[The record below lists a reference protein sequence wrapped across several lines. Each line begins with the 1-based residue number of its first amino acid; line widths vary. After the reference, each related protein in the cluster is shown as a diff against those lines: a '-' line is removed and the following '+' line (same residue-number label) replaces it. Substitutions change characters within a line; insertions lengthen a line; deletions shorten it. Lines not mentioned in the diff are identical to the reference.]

1 MNVGGLEQNGAM
13 NQLQNRLDALNA
25 IVSDLRTTLDVD
37 HVSDD
42 GLMTVLSEFSRVH
55 RLVEGLVIDAV
66 GEVAARSDS
75 PMMTERLTSRLGCH
89 DLNELVQR
97 TTLMAPRTAS
107 RVIRAAAA
115 VCGERALVSREK
127 LEPLFPALREA
138 MLDGAVGVD
147 GIVAATSDI
156 IAARRRVSREQR
168 HLADDALAAAAT
180 GTAPDGAP
188 PVCADLLRVQA
199 QAWTNA
205 FDQDGAEP
213 RERITAHRRG
223 FTLGPAGL
231 GGIPVRGT
239 LMPEV
244 AAQFQQLC
252 DAMLSPRAGVRFDDP
267 DAGDTG
273 FDPETRRPEAPV
285 DTRTRAQR
293 QHDVL
298 ATILGVA
305 AASGELPI
313 VGGAAPTLVVSVREE
328 DLVADTGFAHVEGCE
343 EPISM
348 MAARHVACSGGVQRV
363 VFDDSG
369 RIRSLSTTER
379 VFNHHQRRAIALR
392 DGGCIIPGCGIR
404 AAWCEIHHVHEHAR
418 GGPTHTDNGVLL
430 CWFHHRFLDTG
441 GWQVRMNK
449 GSPEVK
455 APLWW
460 DHRAQWRPV
469 TTSPTRLR
477 DAALARSG

>member
-1 MNVGGLEQNGAM
+1 MDH
-13 NQLQNRLDALNA
+13 LQNRLDALSA
-25 IVSDLRTTLDVD
+25 VVSDLRGSIDVD
-37 HVSDD
+37 RVSDER
-42 GLMTVLSEFSRVH
+42 LMTVLADVARAQ
-55 RLVEGLVIDAV
+55 RQIEGLLIDAV
-66 GEVAARSDS
+66 GEVASRSNS
-75 PMMTERLTSRLGCH
+75 PMMTEQLTSRLGCH

-97 TTLMAPRTAS
+97 TTLLSPRSAS
-107 RVIRAAAA
+107 RVIRATAA

-127 LEPLFPALREA
+127 LEPLFPALRGA
-138 MLDGAVGVD
+138 MLEGAVGID
-147 GIVAATSDI
+147 GIVAASSDI
-156 IAARRRVSREQR
+156 IASRRRVSREQR
-168 HLADDALAAAAT
+168 HLADEALAAAAKGT
-180 GTAPDGAP
+180 GFDGAP

-199 QAWTNA
+199 QVWTNA

-213 RERITAHRRG
+213 RERITVHRRG
-223 FTLGPAGL
+223 FILGPAGI

-252 DAMLSPRAGVRFDDP
+252 DAMLNPRAGVRFDDP
-267 DAGDTG
+267 DAEIEVDAGL
-273 FDPETRRPEAPV
+273 DPDSRRPEAPV
-285 DTRTRAQR
+285 DSRTRAQK

-298 ATILGVA
+298 ATVLGVA
-305 AASGELPI
+305 AASGDLPT

-328 DLVADTGFAHVEGCE
+328 DLVADTGHAFVEGCE
-343 EPISM
+343 QPISM
-348 MAARHVACSGGVQRV
+348 MAARHVACTGGVQRV
-363 VFDDSG
+363 VSDDSG
-369 RIRSLSTTER
+369 RIRSLGTTDR

-404 AAWCEIHHVHEHAR
+404 AAWCEIHHVHEHSR

-430 CWFHHRFLDTG
+430 CWFHHRFLDTS

-477 DAALARSG
+477 RAVLARSG

>member
-1 MNVGGLEQNGAM
+1 MDH
-13 NQLQNRLDALNA
+13 LQNRLDALSDV
-25 IVSDLRTTLDVD
+25 VSDLRGAIDVD
-37 HVSDD
+37 RVSDER
-42 GLMTVLSEFSRVH
+42 LMTVLAAVARAH
-55 RLVEGLVIDAV
+55 RQIEGLMIDAV
-66 GEVAARSDS
+66 GEVSSRSDS
-75 PMMTERLTSRLGCH
+75 PVMTERLTSRLGCH
-89 DLNELVQR
+89 DLNELVQWA
-97 TTLMAPRTAS
+97 TLLSPRSAR
-107 RVIRAAAA
+107 RVIGAATA

-147 GIVAATSDI
+147 GLVAASGDI

-168 HLADDALAAAAT
+168 HLADEALAAAASGT
-180 GTAPDGAP
+180 GLDGAP

-213 RERITAHRRG
+213 RERITVHRRG
-223 FTLGPAGL
+223 FSLGPAGV
-231 GGIPVRGT
+231 GGVPVRGT

-267 DAGDTG
+267 DSDTDAAL
-273 FDPETRRPEAPV
+273 DPDLCRPEAPV
-285 DTRTRAQR
+285 DSRTRAQK

-298 ATILGVA
+298 ATVLGVA
-305 AASGELPI
+305 AASGDLPT
-313 VGGAAPTLVVSVREE
+313 VGGSAPTLVVSVREE
-328 DLVADTGFAHVEGCE
+328 DLIGDTGYAHVEGCE
-343 EPISM
+343 QPISM

-363 VFDDSG
+363 VSDASG
-369 RIRSLSTTER
+369 RIRSLGTTDR

-404 AAWCEIHHVHEHAR
+404 AAWCEIHHVHEHSR

-430 CWFHHRFLDTG
+430 CWFHHRFLDTS
-441 GWQVRMNK
+441 GWRVRMNK
-449 GSPEVK
+449 GAPEVK

-469 TTSPTRLR
+469 TTSPLRLR
-477 DAALARSG
+477 QAVLARSG